1 MTETLLSMVDI
12 DKRFPGVQALSK
24 ARLDLSAGEVL
35 GLMGENGAGKSTL
48 MNVLGGIYKPDGGR
62 IFIDGEEVAI
72 SSVQD
77 AQAHGIAFIHQELAL
92 EQHMTVA
99 ENIFLGREKKNRLR
113 MVSQNRMNREAGK
126 YLEIVGLTVRPQ
138 EKVMRLSTGQQQMLE
153 IAKAFSLNAR
163 ILVMDEPT
171 SSLSEKEVRILF
183 ETIGA
188 LKKRG
193 IGIIYISHKMQEI
206 FELTDRVTVMRDG
219 CYIGTMVTRETDT
232 DHLVRMMVG
241 RELDHYY
248 VRTFNAPGPVMLE
261 AKNVSSSSRVRDCSF
276 KVRSGEILG
285 FYGLVGAGRSELMQT
300 VMGLDPITGGEVIV
314 DGVRFTKPEPIR
326 IQMKKMALVPES
338 RKTQGLILG
347 NTIKFNVTLAV
358 LPRFIR
364 RLRVNRRKETR
375 LSNEAVRNFSI
386 KSSSVKQRVINL
398 SGGNQQKVVVAKWLL
413 TEPRIL
419 IMDEPTRGIDVG
431 AKAEIYSIMNDLV
444 AKGMA
449 IIMVSS
455 ELNEIINMCD
465 RLVVMN
471 EGKIVAELSHDE
483 FEQDSILH
491 YALGGAVK

>member
-1 MTETLLSMVDI
+1 MAETLLSMVDI
-12 DKRFPGVQALSK
+12 DKRFPGVQALNK
-24 ARLDLSAGEVL
+24 ARLDLEAGEVL

-62 IFIDGEEVAI
+62 ILIDGVEVSI
-72 SSVQD
+72 TNVQD

-99 ENIFLGREKKNRLR
+99 ENIFLGREKKNRLHL
-113 MVSQNRMNREAGK
+113 VSQTHMNKEARK
-126 YLEIVGLTVRPQ
+126 YLDIVGLAIRPQ
-138 EKVMRLSTGQQQMLE
+138 EKVLRLSTGQQQMLE

-219 CYIGTMVTRETDT
+219 RYIGTVMTRETSSDQ
-232 DHLVRMMVG
+232 LVRMMVG

-248 VRTFNAPGPVMLE
+248 VRTFNPPGPVMLE
-261 AKNVSSSSRVRDCSF
+261 ARNITSGTRVRDCSF
-276 KVRSGEILG
+276 KVHSGEILG

-300 VMGLDPITGGEVIV
+300 IMGLDPIESGEVII
-314 DGVRFTKPEPIR
+314 DGVHFTKPEPIR
-326 IQMKKMALVPES
+326 IQMKKLAMVPES

-347 NTIKFNVTLAV
+347 NTIQFNVTLAV

-364 RLRVNRRKETR
+364 RLRVDRRKEAR
-375 LSNEAVRNFSI
+375 LAKQAVRDFSI
-386 KSSSVKQRVINL
+386 KASSIKQRVINL
-398 SGGNQQKVVVAKWLL
+398 SGGNQQKVVLAKWLL

-465 RLVVMN
+465 RLMIMN
-471 EGKIVAELSHDE
+471 EGKIVAELDRKE
-483 FEQDSILH
+483 FEQDTILH

>member
-1 MTETLLSMVDI
+1 MAETLLSMVDI

-24 ARLDLSAGEVL
+24 ARLDLAAGEVL

-62 IFIDGEEVAI
+62 IVIDGAEVSI
-72 SSVQD
+72 EDVQD
-77 AQAHGIAFIHQELAL
+77 AQEHGIAFIHQELAL

-113 MVSQNRMNREAGK
+113 MVSQDRMNREARK
-126 YLEIVGLTVRPQ
+126 YLDIVGLTVRPQ
-138 EKVMRLSTGQQQMLE
+138 EKVLRLSTGQQQMLE

-188 LKKRG
+188 LKQRG

-206 FELTDRVTVMRDG
+206 FELTDRVTIMRDG
-219 CYIGTMVTRETDT
+219 CYIGTMTTRETDT
-232 DHLVRMMVG
+232 DQLVRMMVG

-248 VRTFNAPGPVMLE
+248 VRTFNQPGPVMLE
-261 AKNVSSSSRVRDCSF
+261 ARNITSGARVRDCSF
-276 KVRSGEILG
+276 KVHGGEILG

-300 VMGLDPITGGEVIV
+300 VMGLDPIDGGEVII
-314 DGVRFTKPEPIR
+314 DGARFTKPEPIR
-326 IQMKKMALVPES
+326 IQMKKLALVPES

-347 NTIKFNVTLAV
+347 NTIQFNVSLAV

-364 RLRVNRRKETR
+364 HLRVDRRKEAR
-375 LSNEAVRNFSI
+375 LAAQAIRDFSI
-386 KSSSVKQRVINL
+386 KASSIKQRVMNL
-398 SGGNQQKVVVAKWLL
+398 SGGNQQKAVLAKWLL

-444 AKGMA
+444 ARGMA

-465 RLVVMN
+465 RLVIMN
-471 EGKIVAELSHDE
+471 EGKIVAELDRKE
-483 FEQDSILH
+483 FEQDLILH
-491 YALGGAVK
+491 YALGGAAK